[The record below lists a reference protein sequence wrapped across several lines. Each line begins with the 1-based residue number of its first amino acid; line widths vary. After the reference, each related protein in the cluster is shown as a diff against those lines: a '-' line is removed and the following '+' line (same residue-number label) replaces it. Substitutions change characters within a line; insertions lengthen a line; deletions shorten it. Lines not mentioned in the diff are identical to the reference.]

1 MSQLFLDCDGVLAD
15 FEAGAAD
22 VLGMSPAA
30 FESRYGK
37 REFWRRIAR
46 ARDFYATLPLMPD
59 ARLLYDAVA
68 HLDPI
73 ILTGLPLGNW
83 AAPQKVRWAE
93 EHFPGTHIITCM
105 ARDKYRH
112 MQGADVLVD
121 DRADHRAKWEDAGG
135 IFLHHKDARTS
146 LEQLA
151 EIFPTVKAPL
161 RA

>member
-15 FEAGAAD
+15 FEAGAAEL
-22 VLGMSPAA
+22 LGMSPAA
-30 FESRYGK
+30 FEGRYGK

-46 ARDFYATLPLMPD
+46 ARDFYGTLPLMRD
-59 ARLLYDAVA
+59 ARILFDAVA

-112 MQGADVLVD
+112 MTGKDVLVD
-121 DRADHRAKWEDAGG
+121 DRADHRDKWEDAGG
-135 IFLHHKDARTS
+135 IFVHHKNARDS

-151 EIFPTVKAPL
+151 RIYETVKVEA
-161 RA
+161 

>member
-15 FEAGAAD
+15 FEAGAAE

-30 FESRYGK
+30 FESRYGR

-46 ARDFYATLPLMPD
+46 ARDFYGTLPLMPD
-59 ARLLYDAVA
+59 ARLLYDSVA

-93 EHFPGTHIITCM
+93 QHFPGTHIITCM

-112 MQGADVLVD
+112 MTGKDVLVD
-121 DRADHRAKWEDAGG
+121 DRANHRDKWEDAGG
-135 IFLHHKDARTS
+135 IFIHHKNARGS

-151 EIFPTVKAPL
+151 RIYPTVRLNA
-161 RA
+161 

>member
-15 FEAGAAD
+15 FEAGAID

-30 FESRYGK
+30 FENRYGI

-46 ARDFYATLPLMPD
+46 GPDFYARLPLMPD
-59 ARLLYDAVA
+59 ARLLFDAVA

-83 AAPQKVRWAE
+83 AAPQKVRWADQ
-93 EHFPGTHIITCM
+93 HFPGTHIITCM

-112 MQGADVLVD
+112 MTGSDVLVD
-121 DRADHRAKWEDAGG
+121 DRADHRSKWEDAGG
-135 IFLHHKDARTS
+135 IFVHHKNARDS

-151 EIFPTVKAPL
+151 RIYPTVKVPA
-161 RA
+161 